1 MKLSNKTV
9 NIDHTSQPLKNIN
22 YFVIIIVISL
32 YERASNWQF
41 LLPLLLIFQHSD
53 MLYLFSILSL
63 FQVYSASPIFGV
75 EFETEE
81 KVFIMILS
89 FLIYNL

>member
-1 MKLSNKTV
+1 
-9 NIDHTSQPLKNIN
+9 
-22 YFVIIIVISL
+22 
-32 YERASNWQF
+32 
-41 LLPLLLIFQHSD
+41 

>member
-1 MKLSNKTV
+1 M

-32 YERASNWQF
+32 YERASNWLF
-41 LLPLLLIFQHSD
+41 LLPLLLISNISD
-53 MLYLFSILSL
+53 ISYLFSILSF

-81 KVFIMILS
+81 KVFLVILS

>member
-22 YFVIIIVISL
+22 YFVIIIIVISL

-41 LLPLLLIFQHSD
+41 LLPLLLIFQHSN

-81 KVFIMILS
+81 KVFIILS

>member
-1 MKLSNKTV
+1 MKEHLIVFVAVVV
-9 NIDHTSQPLKNIN
+9 N
-22 YFVIIIVISL
+22 
-32 YERASNWQF
+32 
-41 LLPLLLIFQHSD
+41 FQHSD
-53 MLYLFSILSL
+53 ISYLFSILSF

-81 KVFIMILS
+81 KVFIILS